1 MSLPFKN
8 EKYDNVD
15 YELKTIEELNLII
28 KALQEKL
35 FELQNNNKD

>member
-1 MSLPFKN
+1 MSLPFKT
-8 EKYDNVD
+8 EKYDVEYD
-15 YELKTIEELNLII
+15 LQTIEELNLII